1 MFSRE
6 RLGAIMWNPPSR
18 VRVGNSERI
27 EVRLGDAEQA
37 IDALREGLRGRGAP
51 RIDRLEIAPLMR
63 VALTADPRDFSVQAL
78 STQDQFVRQGTVA
91 RWDFDVTA
99 LRAGLRR
106 LRVLASMRVK
116 VEGKDEVVDLPS
128 YESEVRVSVAPVRAV
143 GQFGAENWKWIAG
156 TVAIPLLVWATGGAG
171 LSAAILRV
179 VHSWVN
185 PH

>member
-1 MFSRE
+1 M
-6 RLGAIMWNPPSR
+6 
-18 VRVGNSERI
+18 GNSERI

-51 RIDRLEIAPLMR
+51 RIGRLEMVPLMR

-78 STQDQFVRQGTVA
+78 STQDQFVRQGTVS

-106 LRVLASMRVK
+106 LRVLASMRVR

-143 GQFGAENWKWIAG
+143 GQFCAENWKWIAG
-156 TVAIPLLVWATGGAG
+156 TVAIPLVVWAARGAG
-171 LSAAILRV
+171 LSDILTRV
-179 VHSWVN
+179 RSLLN
-185 PH
+185 LP